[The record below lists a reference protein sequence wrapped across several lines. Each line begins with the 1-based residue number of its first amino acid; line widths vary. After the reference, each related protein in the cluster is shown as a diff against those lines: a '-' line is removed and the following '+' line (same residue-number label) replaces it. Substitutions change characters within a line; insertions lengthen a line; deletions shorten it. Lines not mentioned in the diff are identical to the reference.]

1 MFPGSGVEEQ
11 LLLIWKVENY
21 NIPSLENSGRFGE

>member
-21 NIPSLENSGRFGE
+21 SLENSGRFGE